1 MRNRPLRGF
10 FGTLV
15 IIGGVL
21 LLTNNLADDLPN
33 REVIMS
39 GVLALLGVVAVAL
52 FAIVRSWWLL
62 PLGSALATAGALQ
75 TIYSTGLDSFFTVW
89 GTSLTGLGTPFVGLY
104 LRNKGQWAWLVPGYV
119 LWAVGGALLLLGLPL
134 PPDWLATL
142 ALWTLASLCLV
153 IFLGNRQAWWA
164 LAPAYILWAL
174 GTAFRLAAGGSL
186 SGEALAT
193 WGLWALALLFWLGY
207 LRDDTRRG
215 RLWSAGAL
223 SIGGALPLLLS
234 QQAGFWLAL
243 GVSGG
248 VGLAWLVAW
257 LRRRE
262 PERAS

>member
-10 FGTLV
+10 LGTLV
-15 IIGGVL
+15 IAGGVL
-21 LLTNNLADDLPN
+21 LLTNNLADGLPN
-33 REVIMS
+33 RDIVVS
-39 GVLALLGVVAVAL
+39 GVMALLGVVALAL
-52 FAIVRSWWLL
+52 FAAARSGWLL
-62 PLGSALATAGALQ
+62 PLGSALATIGALQ

-104 LRNKGQWAWLVPGYV
+104 LSNEGQWGWLVPGFV

-142 ALWTLASLCLV
+142 ALWTRASLCSV
-153 IFLGNRQAWWA
+153 IFLGNRRAWWA
-164 LAPAYILWAL
+164 LTPAYVLWAL
-174 GTAFRLAAGGSL
+174 GAGFRLAAGGTL

-193 WGLWALALLFWLGY
+193 WALWAVALLFWLGY

-262 PERAS
+262 PGRAT